1 MDFCSCGRRIDRFD
15 YKNPSANARQVIDTA
30 VEAKVRG
37 QRTLGAVN
45 APPAWSGR
53 FLPQQAPQGP

>member
-15 YKNPSANARQVIDTA
+15 YKNPSANARRVIDTA

-37 QRTLGAVN
+37 QRALGVEWA
-45 APPAWSGR
+45 
-53 FLPQQAPQGP
+53 QIGPYVVH